1 MKKSLL
7 LVMVALVM
15 ALGAGC
21 GAKIDTT
28 ITPPSEHAV
37 ANSRTFNASYDKVW
51 KATIASIGESFF
63 VLENIEKDSGIL
75 SLSFSVKTPNDYIDC
90 GSLSESGNLEGGK
103 KYDNFF
109 LGAETP
115 VTRFIAFNGQS
126 APCYRE
132 VSLSG
137 KSNIIVEKTGKNSTT
152 VKVNTRYVVD
162 LTNNVTYL
170 IMLNAFQSVSRT
182 EAIKNQMVFTSH
194 ETGIFSNMPKE
205 NSMQCRSR
213 FTLEQQIL
221 DAIQEKL

>member
-7 LVMVALVM
+7 LATVALVM

-21 GAKIDTT
+21 GAKINTT

-37 ANSRTFNASYDKVW
+37 ANSRTFNVSYDKVW
-51 KATIASIGESFF
+51 KATVTSIGESFF

-75 SLSFSVKTPNDYIDC
+75 SLSFSVKNPNDYIDC
-90 GSLSESGNLEGGK
+90 GSISESGNLYGGK

-115 VTRFIAFNGQS
+115 VNRYIAFNGQS
-126 APCYRE
+126 APSYRE
-132 VSLSG
+132 ILLSG
-137 KSNIIVEKTGKNSTT
+137 KSNIIVEKKGNNSTT
-152 VKVNTRYVVD
+152 VKVNTRYIVD
-162 LTNNVTYL
+162 LTNNITYY
-170 IMLNAFQSVSRT
+170 IPINAFQGVSKT
-182 EAIKNQMVFTSH
+182 EAIKNQMAFTSH
-194 ETGIFSNMPKE
+194 ETGSFPSASNE

-221 DAIQEKL
+221 DAIEKKL